1 MKLFLKIVLP
11 LFVLMVLF
19 LIFTFYQLKLPGEV
33 TQQQGEGQKEKP
45 VPKATGNID
54 DAIDAI
60 SAFSDNENL
69 LLDQEDSEAS
79 LVQNDKENI
88 NSYLTTYDENEF

>member
-1 MKLFLKIVLP
+1 MRLVLKIILMLVVLVI
-11 LFVLMVLF
+11 LLLVVY
-19 LIFTFYQLKLPGEV
+19 YQLKPSGES

-45 VPKATGNID
+45 VPKATGNIN

-88 NSYLTTYDENEF
+88 NSYLTIYDENEF